1 MIDIPVHEAAA
12 YCIGRRGLGYKER
25 IPDWLR
31 VRLAGT
37 LQEDGERKSS
47 WKVWSTLKKLTV
59 PSRSAWVPQR
69 VPRRGAAPPLGL
81 MGGSLRAPPSPDLL
95 GFVGTDGVRSIP

>member
-1 MIDIPVHEAAA
+1 M
-12 YCIGRRGLGYKER
+12 ER

-31 VRLAGT
+31 VLFTGT

-59 PSRSAWVPQR
+59 PSRSTWVPQR

-81 MGGSLRAPPSPDLL
+81 TGGARRAPPSPDLL
-95 GFVGTDGVRSIP
+95 GFVGSDGVRSIP